1 MKKIFWA
8 KIILT
13 FAISFT
19 LTKVVD
25 YDMNGVETII
35 SSTSILILPPFIGWI
50 MFYQG
55 ALEMESY
62 SERFESLKKWLIA
75 LTVYTSIA
83 FVLKLF
89 INNELAPF
97 QLLDLIF
104 MIISIYCDYL
114 LFKGI
119 IDTENVIGRYM
130 RGDKLMRKFVLTFV
144 LGAATV
150 ASVFLA
156 LISVSLLL
164 VTFGIIIA
172 GLVNSILI
180 LVDLYNA
187 ENTFTDYLLNHD
199 DEIII
204 EIQD

>member
-13 FAISFT
+13 FTLSFT

-25 YDMNGVETII
+25 YDINGVETII

-75 LTVYTSIA
+75 LTIYSSIA

-104 MIISIYCDYL
+104 MIISIFCDYL

-130 RGDKLMRKFVLTFV
+130 RGDKLMRKFVLTFI

-187 ENTFTDYLLNHD
+187 KNTFTDYLLNRD